1 MTFRSIVLV
10 LAGLAA
16 LLHSNVSFA
25 SEKNVPTTWRLLD
38 YIAVDYREAVREGEV
53 VNEVEYAEMKEFSA
67 TAAEAI
73 GQLPAKAES
82 AQLKQ
87 DATALQGAIQAKAAP
102 EQIAEQARALAALLV
117 KAYPIPLLPM
127 QSPNCGRG
135 KVLYA
140 QLCAACHGPSGAG
153 DGPAGAGLDPPPID
167 FTDRARAEERSVFAL
182 YQVIDQGLEGTSM
195 VSYASLPVEDRW
207 ALATYVGA
215 MAYPE
220 DQVDAGKKLIEG
232 DAALRAKL
240 NFDAYVSTTPAAL
253 GTTVGSAEQ
262 ASAIVAY
269 LRRHPDASQAQD
281 VSSALAT
288 SRKLLEEAMTAY
300 RAGQPTQAKDLAL
313 SAYLDGFEPVEP
325 LLAARDNALMVKIEA
340 AMARVR
346 SGIAANVAAD
356 ELQGQVT
363 ALDDLFALAEQVLDQ
378 GQTSAVASFVAA
390 FTILL
395 REGLEALL
403 IVIAMIALLRKAE
416 RTEMLPWV
424 HAGWVS
430 ALGAGIVTWVLA
442 TWVISISGASRELS
456 EGFGSLLAAVVLVW
470 VGIWMHGKSHAENWQ
485 RYVRDKLGQ
494 ALSRKSGLFLL
505 GLIFVVVYREVF
517 ETILFYAAIWSQGNA
532 SSVIA
537 GGLSASIVLVVI
549 AWLMMRY
556 SRRLPIGQFFRYS
569 SLLIAVLA
577 VVLIGKAVSALQEAG
592 YLPISW
598 LDGGP
603 RVELLGLY
611 PTVEGIGAQITT
623 ALILAVGFWLANRPA
638 KSEVA
643 AP

>member
-1 MTFRSIVLV
+1 MTPRLIVLV
-10 LAGLAA
+10 LAGLMA
-16 LLHSNVSFA
+16 LLQSSVAAA

-38 YIAVDYREAVREGEV
+38 YIAVDYREAVRDGEV
-53 VNEVEYAEMKEFSA
+53 INEMEYAEMEEFSA
-67 TAAEAI
+67 TAAETI
-73 GQLPAKAES
+73 GALPSKAES
-82 AQLKQ
+82 DQLKQ
-87 DATALQGAIQAKAAP
+87 GAAALQEAIQAKAAP
-102 EQIAEQARALAALLV
+102 EQIADQARSLATLLV
-117 KAYPIPLLPM
+117 KAYPIPLLPT
-127 QSPNCGRG
+127 QAPNYARG
-135 KVLYA
+135 KALYA
-140 QLCAACHGPSGAG
+140 QLCASCHGPTGAG
-153 DGPAGAGLDPPPID
+153 DGPAGVGLDPPPID
-167 FTDRARAEERSVFAL
+167 FTDRARADERSVFAL

-195 VSYASLPVEDRW
+195 VSYASLPVEERW

-220 DQVDAGKKLIEG
+220 AEADAGKTQLERDTTLRSKLS
-232 DAALRAKL
+232 
-240 NFDAYVSTTPAAL
+240 FDAYVSMTPATLAS
-253 GTTVGSAEQ
+253 TVGSSEQ
-262 ASAIVAY
+262 AASIVAY
-269 LRRHPDASQAQD
+269 LRRHPEATQAQD
-281 VSSALAT
+281 LESALAT
-288 SRKLLEEAMTAY
+288 SRQLLQQAMSAY
-300 RAGQPTQAKDLAL
+300 RVGQPGQAKDLAL

-356 ELQGQVT
+356 ELQGQVD
-363 ALDDLFALAEQVLDQ
+363 ALDGLFAEAEQVLGQ
-378 GQTSAVASFVAA
+378 NQTSAVASFVAA

-416 RTEMLPWV
+416 RTEMLPWI

-430 ALGAGIVTWVLA
+430 ALGAGVITWVLA

-485 RYVRDKLGQ
+485 RYVREKLGH
-494 ALSRKSGLFLL
+494 ALSRKSGFFLL
-505 GLIFVVVYREVF
+505 ALIFVVVYREVF

-537 GGLSASIVLVVI
+537 GGVSASIVLVVI

-569 SLLIAVLA
+569 ALLIAVLA

-598 LDGGP
+598 LEGGP

-611 PTVEGIGAQITT
+611 PTLEGIGAQILI
-623 ALILAVGFWLANRPA
+623 AVILAVGFWLTQRTPSHNAG
-638 KSEVA
+638 A
-643 AP
+643 A